1 MKRSIYYSVIAAA
14 LVLSACGD
22 STTTTNSNNTA
33 ANRPANVN
41 TNGTGL
47 TPQTPTPEATTNN
60 APTLTPVY
68 KAYCA
73 AWVKKDEAAL
83 RKIYSSD
90 TVADFEEKMKADGI
104 KTLSDFLSDD
114 KASNELCEARNEKIN
129 GDTATAEV
137 RTLGYPNGI
146 VVVFVKENG
155 EWKLTNRRPEGA
167 LK

>member
-1 MKRSIYYSVIAAA
+1 MRAILLTSLFLTAI
-14 LVLSACGD
+14 LLSACGD
-22 STTTTNSNNTA
+22 TAETNTA
-33 ANRPANVN
+33 RTNANANSVIAKPN
-41 TNGTGL
+41 NGNLQPT
-47 TPQTPTPEATTNN
+47 TPTPEATTNN

-90 TVADFEEKMKADGI
+90 TIRSFEQDMKEQDI
-104 KTLSDFLSDD
+104 RSLSDYLSDD
-114 KASNELCEARNEKIN
+114 KASNELCEARNEKIS

-137 RTLGYPNGI
+137 KTLGYPNGI
-146 VVVFVKENG
+146 VAVFVKENG